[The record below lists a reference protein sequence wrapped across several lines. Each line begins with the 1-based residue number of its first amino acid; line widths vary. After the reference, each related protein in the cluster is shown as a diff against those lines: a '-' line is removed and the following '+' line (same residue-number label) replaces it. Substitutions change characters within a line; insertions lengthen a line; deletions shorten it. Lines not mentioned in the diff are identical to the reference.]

1 MHQAI
6 HLTCRAFAAM
16 ALVGAS
22 TLASAQ
28 VAKLAPQGS
37 ATYVTYYNTQAL
49 GALDMGEFGAGTVL
63 QFSGITRSSDGAK
76 AFDNMAV
83 RCVAYNELQ
92 GGKLQA
98 SGSCVEIDADSDKVF
113 TTFAAGTHTIVG
125 GTGKYKGISGSAPFA
140 VVSRLPSPGT
150 GMGAL
155 AVEHRVSWQ
164 FK

>member
-1 MHQAI
+1 MNQPI
-6 HLTCRAFAAM
+6 HLTRNALAAI
-16 ALVGAS
+16 ALTGVC

-28 VAKLAPQGS
+28 VARLAPQGS
-37 ATYVTYYNTQAL
+37 ATYVTYYSTQAL
-49 GALDMGEFGAGTVL
+49 GALDMGDLGSGTVS
-63 QFSGITRSSDGAK
+63 QFSGVTRSSDGAK
-76 AFDNMAV
+76 AFDNMSV
-83 RCVAYNELQ
+83 RCVAYNEML

-113 TTFAAGTHTIVG
+113 TTFAAGVHTIVG
-125 GTGKYKGISGSAPFA
+125 GTGKYKGISGSAPFT
-140 VVSRLPSPGT
+140 VISRLPSPGT